1 MKLQTILLLTGI
13 AAGLTTVSCKS
24 LDDEVREFYGTPKK
38 SDAKPKVEDEVDND
52 YFNQI
57 NAHIDRRLDEFNE
70 KEEAKL
76 PIFSS
81 KEVKDD
87 FMNLSFVKAAEQ
99 ISLVSIDFAGPQDID
114 YTLLVDRE
122 SRTFTRTIAGQT
134 ETYTFET
141 FTNGVP
147 PAIPYDVHIMYAFAT
162 NFNRIAETVELRSY
176 EKLEQGENPAIAD
189 LENEANLDEK
199 GNKIDKNK
207 PELKPKTT
215 TEPIEFRIDNRWC
228 KCYDVRLKSVCAPAV
243 AMALYVSN
251 EEKTISRVDI
261 ILDDDSKISY
271 IMDWREQDGIVLPR
285 VIRRLGDNAVFF
297 RDDAK
302 VILKSDRAAQE
313 AEAAMEAAAQEAEAA
328 EAEESGEDEAA
339 ESDASGSGSEAED
352 EGISEEE
359 DPLEEA

>member
-38 SDAKPKVEDEVDND
+38 SDAKPKVEAEDDD

-57 NAHIDRRLDEFNE
+57 NAHIDRRLSEFNE

-76 PIFSS
+76 PIFSL
-81 KEVKDD
+81 KEVKDE
-87 FMNLSFVKAAEQ
+87 FMNLSFIKAAEQ

-122 SRTFTRTIAGQT
+122 SRTFTRTINGNT

-147 PAIPYDVHIMYAFAT
+147 PAIPYDIHILYAFAT

-251 EEKTISRVDI
+251 EEKTISRADI

-285 VIRRLGDNAVFF
+285 VVRRLGDNAVFF

-313 AEAAMEAAAQEAEAA
+313 AEAAAEAAQEEAEAA
-328 EAEESGEDEAA
+328 ESEESGEDEAA
-339 ESDASGSGSEAED
+339 EAED
-352 EGISEEE
+352 AGETEELSEEE
-359 DPLEEA
+359 EE